1 MKKYIEN
8 LLKALVSSVAIIAAA
23 VFFAIMSIA
32 IPKAVN
38 LIYRCVRI
46 GFGIAD
52 KQLDRAVIISESR
65 TKNVR
70 K

>member
-32 IPKAVN
+32 IHVN